1 MRHAITCPGGNR
13 RRPCGIRGGKRIA
26 MGWVPLNA
34 ATSEQV
40 PTAEGCGEQL
50 LPSLRN
56 QLGCME
62 QTQAVGLWGADSI
75 VAEKRRL
82 FFGKEKRELTCLL
95 LRVFAMFFAEAQ
107 EKKRKEKG
115 RKHAAHR
122 MEPVQVGARGRDYS
136 ALIQRRLSSKAGR
149 RLPARAG
156 SIPHKPNTAA
166 NSMSEGKVKVL
177 TPSLISQT
185 SASGRTR

>member
-1 MRHAITCPGGNR
+1 
-13 RRPCGIRGGKRIA
+13 

-75 VAEKRRL
+75 VAGKRWL
-82 FFGKEKRELTCLL
+82 FFWKEKRELTCLL

-107 EKKRKEKG
+107 EKREKKRGKNTQPAMWSLCRKG
-115 RKHAAHR
+115 
-122 MEPVQVGARGRDYS
+122 VRGRGYS
-136 ALIQRRLSSKAGR
+136 ALMQRRLSSKAGR

-185 SASGRTR
+185 SARGRTR